1 MSVIDLIV
9 YLFEIINPYSVL
21 KQDQDIILKYK
32 TDLYSEDPKHLKETK
47 VFIDAIE
54 DYHLIATEVL
64 SLTSYVKSAKIHQN
78 GLKCW
83 KFINRSRH
91 TNTLRH
97 TLFVPKRMFSLV
109 LMINY

>member
-21 KQDQDIILKYK
+21 KQNQDIILKYK
-32 TDLYSEDPKHLKETK
+32 TDLYSEDPKHLKGTK

-78 GLKCW
+78 
-83 KFINRSRH
+83 
-91 TNTLRH
+91 
-97 TLFVPKRMFSLV
+97 
-109 LMINY
+109 